1 MFPPGG
7 GNNRPVHIAYGHG
20 RDNGLPVENFAQIKV
35 IGVGGGGSNAVN
47 RMIQAGVKGV
57 DFIAVNTDA
66 QALVHS
72 EAPTRIRIGDK
83 LTKGLGSGGNPETG
97 RRAADESSEELFE
110 VLKGADMV
118 FITAGMGGGTGTGAS
133 SVIAQISREV
143 GALTVGVVT
152 KPFTFEGNR
161 RRISA
166 EEGIAA
172 LKEQVDTLITIPNDR
187 LLQIA
192 DKKTTLHEA
201 FRIADD
207 VLRQGI
213 QGISDLITEPGLINL
228 DFADVKSIMQVA
240 GSALMAIGRGTGD
253 TRCID
258 AARQAIESPLLEI
271 SIEGAKGVLFNVTG
285 GPDLGMLEVHEAA
298 SVIQQAAD
306 PEANI
311 IFGAV
316 IDPEMGNDVKITLI
330 ATGFDSTRRGIE
342 MRDHGHAR
350 RDSSTY
356 TPNYTQQPPAPNPSQ
371 QSTQSHG
378 PTGNGT
384 NPYGRQ
390 PAGYTNDGQSRQ
402 PQHTDPVN
410 LPPINVRNPTQRP
423 DVVPPGTSPQAN
435 GQDDLDLPPF

>member
-1 MFPPGG
+1 
-7 GNNRPVHIAYGHG
+7 
-20 RDNGLPVENFAQIKV
+20 
-35 IGVGGGGSNAVN
+35 
-47 RMIQAGVKGV
+47 MIQAGVKGV

-83 LTKGLGSGGNPETG
+83 LTKGLGSGGNPDVG

-133 SVIAQISREV
+133 PVVAQISREI

-152 KPFTFEGNR
+152 KPFTFEGTR
-161 RRISA
+161 RRVSG
-166 EEGIAA
+166 EEGIAS

-253 TRCID
+253 NRCID

-316 IDPEMGNDVKITLI
+316 IDPEMGSDVKITLI
-330 ATGFDSTRRGIE
+330 ATGFDSMRRGVE
-342 MRDHGHAR
+342 MRHNYVQ
-350 RDSSTY
+350 RDSGMYVPGY
-356 TPNYTQQPPAPNPSQ
+356 TPQQPQAQPQSQ
-371 QSTQSHG
+371 QPQ
-378 PTGNGT
+378 
-384 NPYGRQ
+384 
-390 PAGYTNDGQSRQ
+390 AQ
-402 PQHTDPVN
+402 PQHQSGPLHAPVEY
-410 LPPINVRNPTQRP
+410 
-423 DVVPPGTSPQAN
+423 GN
-435 GQDDLDLPPF
+435 GQHMPPPARPAETPNHMPVRPANPRQNPGNTQDELDIPPFLYPKFKNR

>member
-1 MFPPGG
+1 
-7 GNNRPVHIAYGHG
+7 
-20 RDNGLPVENFAQIKV
+20 
-35 IGVGGGGSNAVN
+35 
-47 RMIQAGVKGV
+47 MIQAGVKGV

-66 QALVHS
+66 QALLLS

-133 SVIAQISREV
+133 PIIAQIAREI

-152 KPFTFEGNR
+152 KPFTFEGAR

-166 EEGIAA
+166 DEGISA

-192 DKKTTLHEA
+192 DKKTTLNEA

-228 DFADVKSIMQVA
+228 DFADVKSIMQLA

-253 TRCID
+253 NRCID

-285 GPDLGMLEVHEAA
+285 GPDLGMIEVHEAA

-316 IDPEMGNDVKITLI
+316 IDQEMGSDVKITLI
-330 ATGFDSTRRGIE
+330 ATGFDS
-342 MRDHGHAR
+342 AR
-350 RDSSTY
+350 KQVESRTS
-356 TPNYTQQPPAPNPSQ
+356 YTQRESSPYSYSQPQQPAQ
-371 QSTQSHG
+371 QPTSSAQSD
-378 PTGNGT
+378 NGT
-384 NPYGRQ
+384 GPQPQIAQ
-390 PAGYTNDGQSRQ
+390 PAYPSPPMRPVVQ
-402 PQHTDPVN
+402 PQP
-410 LPPINVRNPTQRP
+410 QAQP
-423 DVVPPGTSPQAN
+423 DVSRPGAGTGGGRSPAQPQS
-435 GQDDLDLPPF
+435 GDELDIPPFLFPKYKNR